1 MKTESREAR
10 RADGNF
16 VDDKGQCYRAHEE
29 LGRGVLT
36 SVRSACRHVDDHADD
51 TSYPTLAIKTVL
63 PLWIGHPLAE
73 ARIAREREVSRA
85 LFEIDKADDELGCA
99 RVLAFGRQTC
109 DGGRTRPFHVSARLR
124 GCTLA
129 EHLRGRS
136 APGDAAV
143 VRGALEWIDD
153 LLVALAA
160 VHAAGWVHRDV
171 KPQNVFLHSIHVDS
185 TGGGLLSRDA
195 ASPRRNGSTQREV
208 GTIDAHARRRA
219 RLLDFGLA
227 MPIGSQRADFDEPFG
242 TPAYVSPEVIAGARI
257 DARADLYSVGL
268 ILFHLVAGRR
278 PFAGDPIA
286 LLEAHLSEPP
296 PPLRSFQPSCS
307 PASNAPS
314 QSCSTRRLASVRE
327 ARASYVRCCPT
338 SPKPTPRCRRTVLE
352 TFRISLGDRA
362 RFA

>member
-1 MKTESREAR
+1 MQTESRESR

-36 SVRSACRHVDDHADD
+36 SVRSACRHEDGHSDDGSD
-51 TSYPTLAIKTVL
+51 PTLAIKTVL

-73 ARIAREREVSRA
+73 ARIARERDVSRA
-85 LFEIDKADDELGCA
+85 LFDVENPDDDLACA

-109 DGGRTRPFHVSARLR
+109 DGGRSRPFHVSARLR

-129 EHLRGRS
+129 EHLRGRRQ
-136 APGDAAV
+136 PGDAGV
-143 VRGALEWIDD
+143 VRLALHWVDD
-153 LLVALAA
+153 LLVALGR

-171 KPQNVFLHSIHVDS
+171 KPQNVFLVD
-185 TGGGLLSRDA
+185 
-195 ASPRRNGSTQREV
+195 V
-208 GTIDAHARRRA
+208 HAHTDMAPRRRA

-227 MPIGSQRADFDEPFG
+227 VPTGSQRADFDEPFG

-268 ILFHLVAGRR
+268 ILFHLIAGHR

-286 LLEAHLSEPP
+286 LLEAHLSEPS
-296 PPLRSFQPSCS
+296 PPLRALRPGCSAALERAVALALNKSPGERPSS
-307 PASNAPS
+307 ASELRAL
-314 QSCSTRRLASVRE
+314 LADVPE
-327 ARASYVRCCPT
+327 AQ
-338 SPKPTPRCRRTVLE
+338 L
-352 TFRISLGDRA
+352 
-362 RFA
+362 

>member
-1 MKTESREAR
+1 VRTESREAR

-36 SVRSACRHVDDHADD
+36 SVRSACRHVDDRADD
-51 TSYPTLAIKTVL
+51 ASDPTLAIKTVL

-73 ARIAREREVSRA
+73 ARIARERDVSRA
-85 LFEIDKADDELGCA
+85 LFEIDNADDELGCA

-109 DGGRTRPFHVSARLR
+109 DAGRTRPFHVSARLR

-136 APGDAAV
+136 APGDAAI

-185 TGGGLLSRDA
+185 TAWSEATVSGDA
-195 ASPRRNGSTQREV
+195 ALPRRNGSTQRDV
-208 GTIDAHARRRA
+208 GTVDAHARRRA

-227 MPIGSQRADFDEPFG
+227 MPIGSQRPDFDEPFG

-296 PPLRSFQPSCS
+296 PRLRSFQPSCS
-307 PASNAPS
+307 PALERAVALALNKAPGERPGS
-314 QSCSTRRLASVRE
+314 ASELRALLSDVPE
-327 ARASYVRCCPT
+327 AHAS
-338 SPKPTPRCRRTVLE
+338 L
-352 TFRISLGDRA
+352 
-362 RFA
+362 

>member
-1 MKTESREAR
+1 VVTESREALGV
-10 RADGNF
+10 DGNF

-51 TSYPTLAIKTVL
+51 ASDALVIKTVL

-73 ARIAREREVSRA
+73 ARIARERDVSRA
-85 LFEIDKADDELGCA
+85 LETDNPDDELGCA

-109 DGGRTRPFHVSARLR
+109 DAGRSRPFHVSARLR

-129 EHLRGRS
+129 EHLRSRGE
-136 APGDAAV
+136 PGDPAV
-143 VRGALEWIDD
+143 VRGALAWVDD
-153 LLVALAA
+153 LLVALAR

-171 KPQNVFLHSIHVDS
+171 KPQNVFLHSIRVDS
-185 TGGGLLSRDA
+185 TAWSEATVSGDA
-195 ASPRRNGSTQREV
+195 ALPRRNGPTQREV
-208 GTIDAHARRRA
+208 GTVDAPGRRRA

-227 MPIGSQRADFDEPFG
+227 VPMGSQRPDFDEPFG

-257 DARADLYSVGL
+257 DARADLYSIGL

-278 PFAGDPIA
+278 PFTGDPIA

-296 PPLRSFQPSCS
+296 PPLRSLQPRCS
-307 PASNAPS
+307 PALERAVALALNKAPGERPS
-314 QSCSTRRLASVRE
+314 SASELRALLSDVPE
-327 ARASYVRCCPT
+327 AHAQ
-338 SPKPTPRCRRTVLE
+338 L
-352 TFRISLGDRA
+352 
-362 RFA
+362 